1 MAKVEVTT
9 GYFKNGLPYTRIGSG
24 PRDLVIFDGLDFR
37 HRPPSGLMLRI
48 ISSSL
53 KRLAKDFTVYYVSRK
68 PDLPKGYS
76 MRDMSEDYA
85 TMIRDELAGPVD
97 IMGISTGGPI
107 AQHFAVDHPDLVHR
121 LVLAMTGY
129 RLSEGG
135 KQLQRLLGEL
145 VRKGNWRAAAA
156 TMASG
161 MMPGG
166 VKRLLFKSL
175 FWLFGKRVFGA
186 PSNPSDGLVELE
198 AEDKHNFKE
207 RLAEIKMPT
216 LVIGGEEDFFYPIRE
231 TAAGIPSAKLILY
244 EGVGHGAMMKRQFS
258 EDVTA
263 FLTEGTI

>member
-24 PRDLVIFDGLDFR
+24 PRDLVIFDGLDFS
-37 HRPPSGLMLRI
+37 HRPPSGLKLRM

-97 IMGISTGGPI
+97 VMGISTGGPI
-107 AQHFAVDHPDLVHR
+107 AQYFAVDHPDIVHR

-145 VRKGNWRAAAA
+145 IRKGNWRAAAA

-161 MMPGG
+161 MTSGAMRPVLTAFFWILGKGMFG
-166 VKRLLFKSL
+166 VSDD
-175 FWLFGKRVFGA
+175 
-186 PSNPSDGLVELE
+186 PSDGLVELE
-198 AEDKHNFKE
+198 AEDKFNFKE
-207 RLAEIKMPT
+207 RLADIKVPT
-216 LVIGGEEDFFYPIRE
+216 LVIGGENDYFYPIRE
-231 TAAGIPSAKLILY
+231 TAFGIPSAKLILY

-263 FLTEGTI
+263 FLTEGSI

>member
-1 MAKVEVTT
+1 
-9 GYFKNGLPYTRIGSG
+9 
-24 PRDLVIFDGLDFR
+24 
-37 HRPPSGLMLRI
+37 
-48 ISSSL
+48 
-53 KRLAKDFTVYYVSRK
+53 
-68 PDLPKGYS
+68 
-76 MRDMSEDYA
+76 
-85 TMIRDELAGPVD
+85 
-97 IMGISTGGPI
+97 
-107 AQHFAVDHPDLVHR
+107 
-121 LVLAMTGY
+121 
-129 RLSEGG
+129 
-135 KQLQRLLGEL
+135 
-145 VRKGNWRAAAA
+145 VRKGNGRAAAA

-161 MMPGG
+161 MMPRG
-166 VKRLLFKSL
+166 VKRLSFKSL

-198 AEDKHNFKE
+198 AEDKHDFKE